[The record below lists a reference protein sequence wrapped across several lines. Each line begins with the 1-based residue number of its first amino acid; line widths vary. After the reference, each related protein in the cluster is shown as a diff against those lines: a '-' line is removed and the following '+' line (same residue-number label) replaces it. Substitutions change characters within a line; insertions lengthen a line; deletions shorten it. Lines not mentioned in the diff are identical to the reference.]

1 VLGFTSRLGKFLRKE
16 DIMTQQEFIQKYM
29 NAVRQ
34 YMAVQAQLALEF
46 RWIWDALG
54 LGASITD
61 DDLVEYG
68 ITATDLNNAVN
79 TVAAVQA
86 LLTENGNAHS
96 GNLYRVAGRGGTT
109 AA

>member
-1 VLGFTSRLGKFLRKE
+1 
-16 DIMTQQEFIQKYM
+16 MTRQEFIQKYM

-46 RWIWDALG
+46 RWQWDALG
-54 LGASITD
+54 WGASITD

-79 TVAAVQA
+79 TVDALQV
-86 LLTENGNAHS
+86 LLTDNGNAHA

-109 AA
+109 TA